1 MSRVTRAPCADMPPV
16 RAASTRLKFIQT
28 PFLLSAPQFD
38 KWQLKYDVRLRV
50 PLLAE
55 R

>member
-1 MSRVTRAPCADMPPV
+1 VNRLR

-38 KWQLKYDVRLRV
+38 KWQLKYDVRRLRS
-50 PLLAE
+50 
-55 R
+55 